1 MKYLSL
7 LALCLSLTACS
18 TLPPA
23 IEDPPAV
30 DISYSQA
37 SGDAARYRGA
47 SVRWGGVIIDGLN
60 EQSFSRLQV
69 MAYPLNSYGRPV
81 RDKPPQGRFYV
92 YSSEFLDPAVYAKG
106 KEITAAGL
114 LNGDEE
120 LMIGKKPLRL
130 PKLNATTLYLWPEY
144 DRSSYYYNRG
154 FGPGGFYPYPGYYG
168 YYGYPYF
175 WGGYYGY
182 YPRY

>member
-37 SGDAARYRGA
+37 SSDAARYRGA
-47 SVRWGGVIIDGLN
+47 PVRWGGVIIEILN

-92 YSSEFLDPAVYAKG
+92 YSNEFLDPAVYAKDR
-106 KEITAAGL
+106 EITAAGL

-130 PKLNATTLYLWPEY
+130 PRLNVRTLHLWPEY
-144 DRSSYYYNRG
+144 DRSPYYYNRG

>member
-1 MKYLSL
+1 MKYLPL
-7 LALCLSLTACS
+7 LILCLSLTACS

-23 IEDPPAV
+23 IENPPAV

-37 SGDAARYRGA
+37 TGDIAHYRKYP
-47 SVRWGGVIIDGLN
+47 VRWGGVIIDVLN

-69 MAYPLNSYGRPV
+69 IAYPLNSYGRPV
-81 RDKPPQGRFYV
+81 RDKPPQGRFYI
-92 YSSEFLDPAVYAKG
+92 YSNTFLDPAIYEKD
-106 KEITAAGL
+106 KEVTAAGVL
-114 LNGDEE
+114 KGDEA
-120 LMIGKKPLRL
+120 LMVGKKNLRL
-130 PKLNATTLYLWPEY
+130 PALQATTLHLWPQYE
-144 DRSSYYYNRG
+144 RMPYYYNGG
-154 FGPGGFYPYPGYYG
+154 FGPGGFYPYPG

>member
-1 MKYLSL
+1 MKYLPL
-7 LALCLSLTACS
+7 LILCFSLTACS

-30 DISYSQA
+30 DISYPQA
-37 SGDAARYRGA
+37 LSDMARYREHP
-47 SVRWGGVIIDGLN
+47 VRWGGVIIDVLN

-92 YSSEFLDPAVYAKG
+92 YSNTFLDPAIYAED
-106 KEITAAGL
+106 KEVTAAGTL
-114 LNGDEE
+114 KGDEE
-120 LMIGKKPLRL
+120 LMVGKKPLRL
-130 PKLNATTLYLWPEY
+130 PALRATTLHLWPRYE
-144 DRSSYYYNRG
+144 RMPYYYNSG
-154 FGPGGFYPYPGYYG
+154 FGPGGFYPYPG